1 MPLIKCEIELDLSW
15 FRNYYEI
22 ELDLSWLRNY
32 IISEISRTAP
42 VADNPAANPSTQP
55 RAEITTT
62 TIATF

>member
-1 MPLIKCEIELDLSW
+1 MPLINCEIELDLSW

-32 IISEISRTAP
+32 IISRTAP